1 MKKDL
6 SHWLIERL
14 AVIHGRYINRDDLT
28 YLSLM
33 EMLYL
38 YCEIAKDLGVQIPP
52 KYIEDDV
59 FSSFSRLVV
68 CIEGLMSKQI

>member
-6 SHWLIERL
+6 THWLIERL
-14 AVIHGRYINRDDLT
+14 IVIHGRYINKDDLSR
-28 YLSLM
+28 LSVM

-38 YCEIAKDLGVQIPP
+38 YCEIVKELGVQIPP

-59 FSSFSRLVV
+59 FLSISRLVV
-68 CIEGLMSKQI
+68 CIEGLMPEQI